1 MVVHRSKLRAVFDQ
15 CAANKIYVNISDS
28 LTNVH
33 SIDQLNEIVAVHSAY
48 LGYIFLIL
56 DDESDYS
63 VMDELVDE
71 GSAVIRI
78 GFIGKRQKD
87 TIKIGKL
94 IERLFVTMGYFDV
107 EWNPDMGNNIAV
119 VLCDTDIQEDKLIRT
134 HKLDSASESDTDSS
148 DIDSDNSF
156 SASDDDDDE
165 IINRIWASSHLNLAP
180 PKSKRTVS
188 LSSNNTDDTDVDIPQ
203 IKLIEFDDEDTE
215 DEDIENDDTI
225 YEHNEDD
232 DDEDDDDYVQFT
244 NIPQVEHEPENNECE
259 IIKEELEKEVE
270 TKIQNNSKDV
280 QPVISDEPNIEK
292 VKPIETIINIDSD
305 SDFEYQDCP
314 SGCKCFNCKSEAE
327 ELAAMNS
334 IH

>member
-33 SIDQLNEIVAVHSAY
+33 SINELNEIVAVHSAY

-134 HKLDSASESDTDSS
+134 HKPDSVSESDSDPDSS

-156 SASDDDDDE
+156 SPSDDDD
-165 IINRIWASSHLNLAP
+165 IINRIWASSHVKLSS
-180 PKSKRTVS
+180 PKSKRTIS
-188 LSSNNTDDTDVDIPQ
+188 LSSNNTDDTDTNLPE
-203 IKLIEFDDEDTE
+203 IKLIEFEDTE
-215 DEDIENDDTI
+215 NEETDDEYSEEDDNDDD
-225 YEHNEDD
+225 NPF
-232 DDEDDDDYVQFT
+232 V
-244 NIPQVEHEPENNECE
+244 NIPKEEHEVEDEHIQEEVNNTIDTQPEISIDSVDEQVKSNN
-259 IIKEELEKEVE
+259 
-270 TKIQNNSKDV
+270 
-280 QPVISDEPNIEK
+280 P
-292 VKPIETIINIDSD
+292 IINIDSD